1 MVSGYHILSLL
12 VSLVS
17 NLASKVLDILNSARE
32 ESGDHNADDDGP
44 VLLQVISSNS
54 K

>member
-1 MVSGYHILSLL
+1 MVSGFHVLSLL

-32 ESGDHNADDDGP
+32 ESGDHSADDDGP